1 MKKLLL
7 TLASLVAF
15 SSQAA
20 VISVDL
26 ADTNIAVG
34 DTTTV
39 NITGEFDSQ
48 TEAFDFALLSVFF
61 DNSSLLVDSLSF
73 ASDLPSDDVFF
84 DPYVE
89 ISANAGDVTMG
100 WYSLFAGTY
109 TNPVAF
115 SLFSFDVTATAAG
128 VFDFTFDPSDLQS
141 FDFFDS
147 ATFAPIAFELSEASL
162 TVTDGVAAD
171 VAAPQTALLLALA
184 LGGLVV
190 ARRRS

>member
-1 MKKLLL
+1 MKKFLL

-26 ADTNIAVG
+26 ADSEIAVG

-61 DNSSLLVDSLSF
+61 DNSSLLVDSLSLT
-73 ASDLPSDDVFF
+73 SDLPSDDVFL

-89 ISANAGDVTMG
+89 FSENAGDVTMG

-109 TNPVAF
+109 TNPAPF
-115 SLFSFDVTATAAG
+115 SLFSFDVTATAEG
-128 VFDFTFDPSDLQS
+128 VFDFTFDSTDLLS

-147 ATFAPIAFELSEASL
+147 ATFAPISFELSEASL

>member
-1 MKKLLL
+1 MKKFLL

-26 ADTNIAVG
+26 ADSEIAVG

-48 TEAFDFALLSVFF
+48 TEAFDNALLRVFF
-61 DNSSLLVDSLSF
+61 DTSSLLVDSTSF
-73 ASDLPSDDVFF
+73 ASGLPNDEIFF
-84 DPYVE
+84 DPF
-89 ISANAGDVTMG
+89 
-100 WYSLFAGTY
+100 LFIEEQPGEMSMSWTSSVGTY
-109 TNPVAF
+109 TNAAPF
-115 SLFSFDVTATAAG
+115 LLFSFDVTATAEG
-128 VFDFTFDPSDLQS
+128 VFDFTFDTTDMLN

-147 ATFAPIAFELSEASL
+147 ATFDPISYEINQGSL
-162 TVTDGVAAD
+162 TVTEGVSSD

>member
-26 ADTNIAVG
+26 AESEIAVG
-34 DTTTV
+34 ETTTV
-39 NITGEFDSQ
+39 NITGAFDSQ

-61 DNSSLLVDSLSF
+61 DNSSLLVDSLSLG
-73 ASDLPSDDVFF
+73 SDLPSDDVFF

-89 ISANAGDVTMG
+89 FSENVGDVTMG
-100 WYSLFAGTY
+100 WYSLFAGAY
-109 TNPVAF
+109 TNPAPF
-115 SLFSFDVTATAAG
+115 SLFSFDVTATAEG
-128 VFDFTFDPSDLQS
+128 VFDFTFDTTDMLS

-147 ATFAPIAFELSEASL
+147 ATFAPIAFEISEASL

-171 VAAPQTALLLALA
+171 VSAPQTALLLSLA
-184 LGGLVV
+184 MGGLLV